1 MPELLIELFSE
12 EIPARMQKRAADDLK
27 RLVTEGLKAA
37 GLNFSSSEAY
47 ATPRRL
53 ALVVNGVPEK
63 QPTVREERRGPRLD
77 APEKAINGFK
87 GSLPEG
93 TEIEE
98 RETKKG
104 VFLFGVVEKEGA
116 DTESL
121 MSCLIVDTVHK
132 LPWQKSMRW
141 GTSELRYVRPLQSVL
156 CVFNGIPILGK
167 FDIGGDAQVVFR
179 DQVFGHR
186 FMAPR
191 SFKATSSD
199 AYKKGL
205 MNASVILDPA
215 DRLAKIE
222 NDLIALT
229 NDANLKIRKDPG
241 LLEEVTGLV
250 EWPVV
255 LIGAIDDEFMNVPD
269 EVLITSMRSHQKYFS
284 LLNEDGSLAPRFGVV
299 ANVEASD
306 GGKAIIAGN
315 ERVLRARLADAKFF
329 WDQDRKE
336 SLESKA
342 PSLKGMV
349 FHAKLGSLGEKVDR
363 VQTLAAAISAF
374 VPDSDRDKV
383 WSAARLAKA
392 DLVTDMVNEFPELQ
406 GVMGRYYARHDGECD
421 EVAEAIA
428 DHYAPQGP
436 NERCPNAPISVCV
449 ALADKIDTLVGFW
462 AIDERPTGSRD
473 PYALRRATLGVIRL
487 IVENK
492 LRIPLLHVF
501 GKAAAL
507 YGDTS
512 TFESGDL
519 LGFFADRL
527 KVHLREKGVRHDL
540 ITAVF
545 ALSGEDDLVRLLAR
559 VDALTTF
566 VSSHDGVNLLTAYKR
581 AANIVAIEEKRDGV
595 TYDEKADR
603 SLLALDEEKA
613 MAIALDETIVKAV
626 GAINSEDFEGAMGAL
641 SALRKSV
648 DIFFQDVTVN
658 VDNAKL
664 RINRLKLL
672 SEIRTT
678 MNQVADFTQ
687 IEG

>member
-1 MPELLIELFSE
+1 
-12 EIPARMQKRAADDLK
+12 
-27 RLVTEGLKAA
+27 
-37 GLNFSSSEAY
+37 
-47 ATPRRL
+47 
-53 ALVVNGVPEK
+53 
-63 QPTVREERRGPRLD
+63 
-77 APEKAINGFK
+77 
-87 GSLPEG
+87 
-93 TEIEE
+93 
-98 RETKKG
+98 
-104 VFLFGVVEKEGA
+104 
-116 DTESL
+116 
-121 MSCLIVDTVHK
+121 
-132 LPWQKSMRW
+132 
-141 GTSELRYVRPLQSVL
+141 
-156 CVFNGIPILGK
+156 
-167 FDIGGDAQVVFR
+167 
-179 DQVFGHR
+179 
-186 FMAPR
+186 
-191 SFKATSSD
+191 
-199 AYKKGL
+199 
-205 MNASVILDPA
+205 
-215 DRLAKIE
+215 
-222 NDLIALT
+222 
-229 NDANLKIRKDPG
+229 
-241 LLEEVTGLV
+241 
-250 EWPVV
+250 
-255 LIGAIDDEFMNVPD
+255 
-269 EVLITSMRSHQKYFS
+269 
-284 LLNEDGSLAPRFGVV
+284 
-299 ANVEASD
+299 
-306 GGKAIIAGN
+306 
-315 ERVLRARLADAKFF
+315 
-329 WDQDRKE
+329 
-336 SLESKA
+336 
-342 PSLKGMV
+342 
-349 FHAKLGSLGEKVDR
+349 
-363 VQTLAAAISAF
+363 
-374 VPDSDRDKV
+374 
-383 WSAARLAKA
+383 
-392 DLVTDMVNEFPELQ
+392 MVNEFPELQ

-436 NERCPNAPISVCV
+436 NDRCPNAPISVCV

-462 AIDERPTGSRD
+462 TIDERPTGSRD

-501 GKAAAL
+501 GKAAVL

-540 ITAVF
+540 VTAVF

-641 SALRKSV
+641 SALHKSV

-687 IEG
+687 IEE

>member
-98 RETKKG
+98 RETEKG

-156 CVFNGIPILGK
+156 CVFNGIPILGE

-205 MNASVILDPA
+205 MNASVMLDPA

-255 LIGAIDDEFMNVPD
+255 LLGAIDDEFMDVPD

-363 VQTLAAAISAF
+363 VQTLAAVISAF

-436 NERCPNAPISVCV
+436 NDRCPNAPISVCV

-462 AIDERPTGSRD
+462 TIDERPTGSRD